1 MKLATKLATN
11 SKIRQRTSKTARYK
25 IVDNGGLEN
34 ISWKLEDTS
43 RRIRRQLLYPLE
55 LQGRIAYDI
64 IVGEFLSIPVSI
76 SKPAAEQEIRF
87 LYPEDEATMVNSCLG
102 FTVSI
107 AVLIKGGYNMRWL
120 SLLYI
125 KGGVR

>member
-55 LQGRIAYDI
+55 LQGRIVYDI
-64 IVGEFLSIPVSI
+64 IVGKFLSIPVFI
-76 SKPAAEQEIRF
+76 FKP
-87 LYPEDEATMVNSCLG
+87 SG
-102 FTVSI
+102 
-107 AVLIKGGYNMRWL
+107 
-120 SLLYI
+120 
-125 KGGVR
+125 